1 MRRYLFGLY
10 LACCFQ
16 PLQAA
21 TSLDKIA
28 AIVDED
34 VVLESEVTQR
44 IADLQFQYRNRP
56 NVLPADDILRTQV
69 LEQLIVQHIQLS
81 QAQRA
86 GVRIDDNS
94 LNASLTEIA
103 QQNGMTLAD
112 FRTKLETEKAGSYNQ
127 IREQVRQEMMT
138 SRVRNRRVGER
149 VHITEQDIDNFLAS
163 PQGQTALET
172 EYRLAHI
179 LISVPD
185 EATPKQWAEAKSK
198 AEQALALLQQGKPFF
213 EVTTQFSKDDDA
225 LQGGDLGWRK
235 VAQLPTLFADTAD
248 KLKKG
253 EFSGILQSPAGYHLI
268 TMVDKRGNQQ
278 MMIEQHHVRHILI
291 KPSEIVSLE
300 DAKQKADDLRERLAK
315 GADFAELASTYSED
329 VGSARNGGDLSWVSP
344 GEMVPSFDEM
354 INKTPV
360 NQISPVFESQF
371 GWHILQVL
379 GQRNQDMTSQYRRNL
394 ARQALYARQFEEEKT
409 SWLRELRAEAFVQIK
424 GEKMEGAKP

>member
-1 MRRYLFGLY
+1 MRRYLFALC
-10 LACCFQ
+10 LACCIQ
-16 PLQAA
+16 PSMAAA
-21 TSLDKIA
+21 TLDKIA

-34 VVLESEVTQR
+34 VVLDSEVNQR

-56 NVLPADDILRTQV
+56 NILPADDILRTQV
-69 LEQLIVQHIQLS
+69 LEQLIVQRIQLT
-81 QAQRA
+81 QAERA

-94 LNASLTEIA
+94 LTASLTEIA

-112 FRTKLETEKAGSYNQ
+112 FRSKLESEKTGSYNQ

-172 EYRLAHI
+172 EYRLAHL
-179 LISVPD
+179 LIKVPE
-185 EATPKQWAEAKSK
+185 EASPKEWAAAKVK

-213 EVTTQFSKDDDA
+213 EVTTRFSQDEDA

-235 VAQLPTLFADTAD
+235 AAQLPTLFADNTD

-253 EFSGILQSPAGYHLI
+253 EFSSILQSPAGYHLLTLI
-268 TMVDKRGNQQ
+268 DKRGSQQ
-278 MMIEQHHVRHILI
+278 MMINQHHVRHILI

-300 DAKQKADDLRERLAK
+300 DAKQKADDLHERLVK
-315 GADFAELASTYSED
+315 GADFTELANTYSED

-344 GEMVPSFDEM
+344 GEMVASFDDM
-354 INKTPV
+354 IEKTPV

-379 GQRNQDMTSQYRRNL
+379 GERNQDMTSQYRRNL
-394 ARQALYARQFEEEKT
+394 ARQALYARQFDEEKA

-424 GEKMEGAKP
+424 GATETKTP

>member
-56 NVLPADDILRTQV
+56 NVLPAEDILRTQV

-198 AEQALALLQQGKPFF
+198 AEQALALLLAQSG
-213 EVTTQFSKDDDA
+213 TT
-225 LQGGDLGWRK
+225 
-235 VAQLPTLFADTAD
+235 
-248 KLKKG
+248 
-253 EFSGILQSPAGYHLI
+253 
-268 TMVDKRGNQQ
+268 
-278 MMIEQHHVRHILI
+278 
-291 KPSEIVSLE
+291 
-300 DAKQKADDLRERLAK
+300 
-315 GADFAELASTYSED
+315 TYL
-329 VGSARNGGDLSWVSP
+329 VC
-344 GEMVPSFDEM
+344 
-354 INKTPV
+354 
-360 NQISPVFESQF
+360 
-371 GWHILQVL
+371 
-379 GQRNQDMTSQYRRNL
+379 
-394 ARQALYARQFEEEKT
+394 
-409 SWLRELRAEAFVQIK
+409 
-424 GEKMEGAKP
+424 